1 MLTVPANGSISHVW
15 VSKLPQ
21 KENGHVTKSFAVKE
35 VKSPN
40 ERFFVSYVCGSATPG
55 MRQKAP
61 KPELHG
67 HVHPY
72 IWELLSIPPMR
83 HAPVGLWPWLFTR
96 GGGGIARSVP
106 DRPNCGVAV
115 VLRAMGPWADGS
127 LAARSCTWQH
137 CRHARICATP
147 TTGLAQCGSHTANC
161 SK

>member
-115 VLRAMGPWADGS
+115 VLRAMGHGLMAVWLLDRALGS
-127 LAARSCTWQH
+127 TAAMRMRNSNH
-137 CRHARICATP
+137 RASPMREPH
-147 TTGLAQCGSHTANC
+147 S
-161 SK
+161 